1 MRRLRPAGTGQA
13 LAAGAFSLTRLGTQ
27 RLRASDTRATRGNIP
42 IFARRPTVPT
52 RSRVGWCQGTMVTG
66 AKLPLLLD
74 FSRRRLV
81 TSEYGIAV
89 PAADRKSKRLNYS

>member
-1 MRRLRPAGTGQA
+1 
-13 LAAGAFSLTRLGTQ
+13 
-27 RLRASDTRATRGNIP
+27 
-42 IFARRPTVPT
+42 
-52 RSRVGWCQGTMVTG
+52 MVTG

-89 PAADRKSKRLNYS
+89 PAAQPLTPDDICVHVAGFYDLDVEEKHGRWDLVFEVRRHVMSALHVVSVAIGFEDCERR